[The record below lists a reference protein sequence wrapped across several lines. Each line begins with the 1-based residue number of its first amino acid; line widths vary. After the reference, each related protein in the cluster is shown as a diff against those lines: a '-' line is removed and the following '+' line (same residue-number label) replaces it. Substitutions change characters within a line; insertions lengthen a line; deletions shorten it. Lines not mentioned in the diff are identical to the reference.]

1 MKKDEFNQIKKTTE
15 DKEEATKIVYLEWCK
30 LRKFN
35 YLKHDDI
42 EQQSKFYASAV
53 KDNSI
58 KALLLKQSKTNLQQ
72 Y

>member
-1 MKKDEFNQIKKTTE
+1 MKKDEFNRIKKITE
-15 DKEEATKIVYLEWCK
+15 DKEEATKIVYEWCK

-42 EQQSKFYASAV
+42 EQQSEFYASAV
-53 KDNSI
+53 NDNSI

-72 Y
+72 H